1 MSELANLIKDARN
14 DMKRLI
20 EALIALN
27 DHLSKLE
34 AFMDSIAKFTKE
46 LEETNKNIKTFIDI
60 IKELK

>member
-1 MSELANLIKDARN
+1 LANLIKDARN

-34 AFMDSIAKFTKE
+34 SFMDSIAKFTKE